1 MGAVQLGY
9 ETPYRF
15 IADMLSANYD
25 ETVCDNETHYSIICQ
40 NRDGQTMPN
49 WEDFLN
55 GVRRRFGERLMEV
68 YSIAGDGV
76 RFVIYI
82 SISNIMWLNDLMYE
96 HKIVEN
102 YSLSKFPNDA
112 IAFFYEK
119 QEPYKVEK
127 VSKWENVFGYWTTAS
142 VTTATVSTST
152 SSNYSGYWTVQ
163 YTSSPRYCGVD
174 PVYDDEKVPYKERK
188 KKQKEEETEYDIEQK
203 KLQKKFHQHNKVQ
216 QKQYKYSRGNVG
228 LQARRFR

>member
-1 MGAVQLGY
+1 
-9 ETPYRF
+9 
-15 IADMLSANYD
+15 ML
-25 ETVCDNETHYSIICQ
+25 
-40 NRDGQTMPN
+40 
-49 WEDFLN
+49 
-55 GVRRRFGERLMEV
+55 
-68 YSIAGDGV
+68 
-76 RFVIYI
+76 
-82 SISNIMWLNDLMYE
+82 LNDSMYE

-127 VSKWENVFGYWTTAS
+127 VSKWETLMGYWTTSSATS
-142 VTTATVSTST
+142 ATVST
-152 SSNYSGYWTVQ
+152 SSNYSGYWTVAPQ
-163 YTSSPRYCGVD
+163 YTTSSRIYNID
-174 PVYDDEKVPYKERK
+174 PVYDDEKVSYKEKK

-216 QKQYKYSRGNVG
+216 QNQHKYSRGNVG

>member
-102 YSLSKFPNDA
+102 Y
-112 IAFFYEK
+112 
-119 QEPYKVEK
+119 
-127 VSKWENVFGYWTTAS
+127 WTTAS